1 MIIIYIEW
9 YTFANSHK
17 GNKMKT
23 VILTIILTITAL
35 NAEDTVHYDTRDSE
49 PSGISKPN
57 YPNMNLYRWEF
68 DSINND

>member
-1 MIIIYIEW
+1 
-9 YTFANSHK
+9 
-17 GNKMKT
+17 MKT

-35 NAEDTVHYDTRDSE
+35 NAQDIVHYDTRDTE

-57 YPNMNLYRWEF
+57 HPNMNLNRWEF